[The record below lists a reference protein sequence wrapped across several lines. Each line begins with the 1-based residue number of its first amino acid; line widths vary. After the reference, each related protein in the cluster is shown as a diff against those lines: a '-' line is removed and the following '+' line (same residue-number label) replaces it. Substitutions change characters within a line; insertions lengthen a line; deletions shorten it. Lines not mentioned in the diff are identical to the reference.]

1 MTFGGIIAIFIAIWV
16 YRTALEHKTGNA
28 LYWVAGSFIV
38 FLVAQ
43 FLVINL
49 NGLIIEIFDS
59 DSGAND
65 NSAYEDFGGLNARD
79 NIDNAG
85 LQSGA
90 GGTVIGVI
98 FELLTWILPF
108 FVVAIIRQLWMLKQS
123 FSFFGLFSGLKEMF
137 VSIKNSFK
145 TTES

>member
-38 FLVAQ
+38 FLAVQ
-43 FLVINL
+43 FLAINL
-49 NGLIIEIFDS
+49 NGLIIETFDTDINS
-59 DSGAND
+59 EYDSA
-65 NSAYEDFGGLNARD
+65 GGLNARD
-79 NIDNAG
+79 NSDSAG
-85 LQSGA
+85 LQSGS
-90 GGTVIGVI
+90 GGSVIGVI

-123 FSFFGLFSGLKEMF
+123 FNFMGLFSGLKEMF
-137 VSIKNSFK
+137 ISIKNSFK
-145 TTES
+145 TSDGEV